1 MQLLSGHTSINLD
14 AKGRLAIPTR
24 YRTYLNESAGGKF
37 CATVHPD
44 VCLML
49 YPLQEW
55 GPVQRKVMKLS
66 NMNKRA
72 RDLQRLII
80 GYASELEMDGNGRVL
95 LPPSLRDFAKL
106 DKRVVLIGVG
116 NKFELWDEDRW
127 NERQNAWLADG
138 DNESSLS
145 EELEQLSL

>member
-1 MQLLSGHTSINLD
+1 VLSGHTSINLD

-24 YRTYLNESAGGKF
+24 YRAYLNETSGGKI

-44 VCLML
+44 ICLML
-49 YPLQEW
+49 YPVHEW

-80 GYASELEMDGNGRVL
+80 GYASDLEMDGNGRL
-95 LPPSLRDFAKL
+95 LIPPSLREFANL

-116 NKFELWDEDRW
+116 NKFELWDEQRW
-127 NERQNAWLADG
+127 NDRQNEWLSDG
-138 DNESSLS
+138 DTEGSLS
-145 EELEQLSL
+145 EELGSLSL

>member
-1 MQLLSGHTSINLD
+1 MLSGHTSINLD

-24 YRTYLNESAGGKF
+24 YRSYLTESAGGKL

-49 YPLQEW
+49 YPIHEW
-55 GPVQRKVMKLS
+55 TAVQRKVMKLS
-66 NMNKRA
+66 NMNKKA

-80 GYASELEMDGNGRVL
+80 GYASELDMDANGRLL
-95 LPPSLRDFAKL
+95 LPPSLREFAKL

-116 NKFELWDEDRW
+116 NKFEIWDEQRW
-127 NERQNAWLADG
+127 MDRQNEWLSDG
-138 DNESSLS
+138 DTESSLTD
-145 EELEQLSL
+145 ELEQLSL

>member
-1 MQLLSGHTSINLD
+1 LLSGHTSINLD

-24 YRTYLNESAGGKF
+24 YRTYLTESCGGKF

-49 YPLQEW
+49 YPLHEW

-66 NMNKRA
+66 NMNKKA

-80 GYASELEMDGNGRVL
+80 GYASELDMDTNGRLL
-95 LPPSLRDFAKL
+95 LPPSLREFAKL
-106 DKRVVLIGVG
+106 DKQVVLIGVG
-116 NKFELWDEDRW
+116 NKFELWDEARW
-127 NERQNAWLADG
+127 NERQNEWLADG
-138 DNESSLS
+138 GNESSLS

>member
-1 MQLLSGHTSINLD
+1 
-14 AKGRLAIPTR
+14 
-24 YRTYLNESAGGKF
+24 LNESAGGKF

-49 YPLQEW
+49 YPLHEW

-80 GYASELEMDGNGRVL
+80 GYAAELEMDTNGRVL

-127 NERQNAWLADG
+127 NERQNAWLAEG